1 MWRPAMVLALVLAA
15 VAACAH
21 GAGSD
26 KPGDAAPDTS
36 KPADA
41 SIDGNGC
48 SMQPCT
54 ILPQCGC
61 TGASACDVDVSDSM
75 GTACRSVLTPG
86 TETSTCTSLDKCDK
100 GYVCL
105 GGATYAT
112 CKKYCVANADC
123 GTPRGRCAIDI
134 SSGGMPIAGIPSAC
148 SSNCNPLSTSPP
160 PECPASYK
168 CGLFTATHNSM
179 PVPIT
184 DCSPA
189 GTGTQGASC
198 GAAPGNDSL
207 CAPGYLCTT
216 ANNVTQCRRICNK
229 TANTGCTG
237 TQMCLGFT
245 TPQTVDIEYG
255 VCN

>member
-1 MWRPAMVLALVLAA
+1 MGRPAMVLALAV

-21 GAGSD
+21 GGGSD
-26 KPGDAAPDTS
+26 KPSDAAPDTG
-36 KPADA
+36 KPIDA
-41 SIDGNGC
+41 AIDGNGC
-48 SMQPCT
+48 AMQPCT

-61 TGASACDVDVSDSM
+61 AGATACDVDVTDSV

-105 GGATYAT
+105 GGTAYST
-112 CKKYCVANADC
+112 CKKYCLADADC

-134 SSGGMPIAGIPSAC
+134 SSGGMAIAGIPSAC
-148 SSNCNPLSTSPP
+148 SSNCSPLSTSAPA
-160 PECPASYK
+160 ECPAGFK
-168 CGLFTATHNSM
+168 CGLFTATHNNT

-189 GTGTQGASC
+189 GAGTQGASC
-198 GAAPGNDSL
+198 GTNAGNDSM

-216 ANNVTQCRRICNK
+216 VGSGFQCRRICNK

-237 TQMCLGFT
+237 TQTCLGFQ